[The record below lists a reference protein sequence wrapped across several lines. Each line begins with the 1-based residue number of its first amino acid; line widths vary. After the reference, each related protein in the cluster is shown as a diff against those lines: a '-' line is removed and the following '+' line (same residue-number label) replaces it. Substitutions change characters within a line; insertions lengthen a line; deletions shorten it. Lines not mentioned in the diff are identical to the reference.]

1 MLDFTAPFNNLPTL
15 KFKIQP
21 TVTLFTSVNLC
32 NGPLTKQKGLSQ
44 PGQKVM
50 FVRSD
55 WRILIH
61 FVDFFIFC
69 GPPVVAVILID
80 SSKTRKSLLGLKFRV
95 RMLLKGAV
103 NWLVCYLKGS
113 WRAQFVTRVG
123 FTFVTHCMRTFE
135 KSLLQIQWEQKP
147 FRVWSLL

>member
-32 NGPLTKQKGLSQ
+32 NGPLTKQKRLSQ

-69 GPPVVAVILID
+69 GPPVVAVTMID
-80 SSKTRKSLLGLKFRV
+80 SSKTRKSLAGVEVQSSYVIERRSKLVG
-95 RMLLKGAV
+95 MLFKGVMASTI
-103 NWLVCYLKGS
+103 CHKSGFYL
-113 WRAQFVTRVG
+113 
-123 FTFVTHCMRTFE
+123 CC
-135 KSLLQIQWEQKP
+135 SLHADI
-147 FRVWSLL
+147 